1 MALFTASINALAR
14 RMSAG
19 AAVSIGSF
27 NGVQRALAA
36 LPGSPPR

>member
-19 AAVSIGSF
+19 LTVSIGSLF
-27 NGVQRALAA
+27 EASRALAA
-36 LPGSPPR
+36 PPGSPPR